1 MRPRARPGATQ
12 IESFDFIVIGAGSS
26 GCAVAGRLAE
36 SGAHSVLLLEA
47 GDRDRNPWI
56 HVPAGYA
63 KIYADPQLTWSYST
77 EPSPGLNDRV
87 VFTPSGRVL
96 GGSSSING
104 LVYIRGQRED
114 FDAWR
119 RDGAEGWGYEDVLP
133 YFRKSEA
140 QQRGADAFHG
150 ADGPLAV
157 SDAAGRDALCRAF
170 VESAVAEGHAF
181 NRDFNGAGQ
190 EGFGYFQVTARNG
203 RRVSSAAA
211 FLSTARGRRNLDIRC
226 SAEVERIVVR
236 DGRACEVAYAAGEAS
251 RHVRARRAIVLCAG
265 GINSPAILQRSGIGR
280 GDWLRRAGVAIVHD
294 LGGVG
299 ANLHDHVQARLV
311 LRNRRLPTLNS
322 RMRSVGGKLG
332 MALRYALF
340 RNGPLAAAAG
350 QAGGFARSRPGLER
364 PDVMFIYLPFSSADY
379 RKGLD
384 PFSGFSVSAS
394 QLRPESRGE
403 VRVAS
408 ADRRQAPIIQPNF
421 LIHEIDRTTLMSA
434 LRLARRALSCDPIRS
449 EIEREERPGVDVESD
464 DDLLAY
470 IRETAASIYHPV
482 GTCRMGRG
490 PKAVVDPR
498 LRVHGLDG
506 LLVADASIMP
516 SIVSG
521 PTNATAIMIGER
533 AAAFLLG

>member
-1 MRPRARPGATQ
+1 MD
-12 IESFDFIVIGAGSS
+12 SFDFIVIGAGSS
-26 GCAVAGRLAE
+26 GCAAAGRLSE
-36 SGAHSVLLLEA
+36 NGAHSVLLLEA
-47 GDRDRNPWI
+47 GGRDRNPWI

-63 KIYADPQLTWSYST
+63 KIYANPALTWGYAT
-77 EPSPGLNDRV
+77 EPSPGLNGRV

-119 RDGAEGWGYEDVLP
+119 RDGAEGWGYDDVLP

-140 QQRGADAFHG
+140 QQHGADAFHG
-150 ADGPLAV
+150 ADGPLSV
-157 SDAAGRDALCRAF
+157 SDAAGRDELCRAF
-170 VESAVAEGHAF
+170 VESATAAGFGF

-190 EGFGYFQVTARNG
+190 EGFGYFQVTTRNG
-203 RRVSSAAA
+203 RRVSSATA
-211 FLSTARGRRNLDIRC
+211 FLSSTRNRRNLDIRC
-226 SAEVERIVVR
+226 SAEVDHIIVR
-236 DGRACEVAYAAGEAS
+236 DGRACEVAYAAGELLT
-251 RHVRARRAIVLCAG
+251 HVRARRAIVLCAG

-280 GDWLRRAGVAIVHD
+280 GEWLRAAGIDVVHD
-294 LGGVG
+294 LAGVG
-299 ANLHDHVQARLV
+299 SNLHDHVQARLA
-311 LRNRRLPTLNS
+311 LRSRRLPTLNS
-322 RMRSVGGKLG
+322 ALRSVGGKLG
-332 MALRYALF
+332 MALQYALF
-340 RNGPLAAAAG
+340 RRGPLACAAG

-408 ADRRQAPIIQPNF
+408 ADRRQAPMIQPNF
-421 LIHEIDRTTLMSA
+421 LTAEIDRATLLRA
-434 LRLARRALSCDPIRS
+434 LRLARRVLSSDPIRS
-449 EIEREERPGVDVESD
+449 EIAREERPGVDVESD
-464 DDLLAY
+464 DELLAY
-470 IRETAASIYHPV
+470 VRETAASIYHPV
-482 GTCRMGRG
+482 GTCRMGGG
-490 PKAVVDPR
+490 PDAVVDPR

-506 LLVADASIMP
+506 LVVADASIMP

-521 PTNATAIMIGER
+521 PTNATAIMIGEK
-533 AAAFLLG
+533 AAALLLG